1 MLLLRLVL
9 LLRHE
14 RSNGVLGVLFPL
26 APLLF
31 NPCCGLGV
39 DNRLFM
45 LMVPPAATGLLRL

>member
-26 APLLF
+26 TPLLF